1 MSEFSG
7 LEQSELLQVFND
19 QLNDLLNQLNVIINA
34 LMSNGV
40 IDRRSKSNLEFYR
53 NLVAQALS
61 FSKEVVIESFGA
73 YILKSPDFIDKII
86 AKDESYFENY
96 DFMDGETD
104 KNLSELVK
112 IIKDVMRFLEQDNKD
127 IIFEYLKILCDVTV
141 VFASKKY
148 A

>member
-1 MSEFSG
+1 MSEFSAM
-7 LEQSELLQVFND
+7 QPSELLEVFND
-19 QLNDLLNQLNVIINA
+19 QLKDLLEQLNVIINA
-34 LMSNGV
+34 LTANGV

-53 NLVAQALS
+53 NLVSQALS

-73 YILKSPDFIDKII
+73 YILKTPDFIDKII
-86 AKDESYFENY
+86 AKDESYFAEY

-112 IIKDVMRFLEQDNKD
+112 IIKDVIHFLEQDNKD
-127 IIFEYLKILCDVTV
+127 IIFEYLRILSEVTV
-141 VFASKKY
+141 AFAAKKY